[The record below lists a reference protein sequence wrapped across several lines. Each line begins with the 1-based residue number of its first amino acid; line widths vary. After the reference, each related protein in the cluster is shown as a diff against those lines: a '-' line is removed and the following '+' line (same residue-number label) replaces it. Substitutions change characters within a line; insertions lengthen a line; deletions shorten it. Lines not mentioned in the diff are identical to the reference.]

1 MNLKMFKAVFG
12 AFAMVGILRS
22 VGNGMEGN
30 YIMAGVMGAM
40 AVLCIIN
47 FMEVI
52 RLERE
57 Q

>member
-47 FMEVI
+47 FIAVI